1 MKTVETLLRAHWRE
15 QTLLVAV
22 KGLMMYCTY
31 EQYTGVAV
39 AGAVHRQNRDP
50 QEH

>member
-22 KGLMMYCTY
+22 KGLAMYCTY
-31 EQYTGVAV
+31 EQYTDKTET
-39 AGAVHRQNRDP
+39 HKNIELFYSNRCL
-50 QEH
+50 